1 METYLMIE
9 NYYWHAMLIVGI
21 IGIFVLMFNNK
32 G

>member
-21 IGIFVLMFNNK
+21 GGILFLMFNHK